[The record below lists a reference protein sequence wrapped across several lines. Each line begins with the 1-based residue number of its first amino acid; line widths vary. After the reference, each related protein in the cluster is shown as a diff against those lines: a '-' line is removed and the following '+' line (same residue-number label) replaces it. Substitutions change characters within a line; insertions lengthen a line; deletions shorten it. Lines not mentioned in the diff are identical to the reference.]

1 MALVALMALLALVA
15 LKYHMDSIQDAGVR
29 NVLTGAWAAFAST
42 GVPLDAVWEP
52 VSVAS
57 PFFIQFLN
65 IKQVT
70 HTGCFFHWYPLKV
83 PSTKK
88 LISRGEV
95 RCI

>member
-57 PFFIQFLN
+57 PRFIQFRWLSHE
-65 IKQVT
+65 QVT
-70 HTGCFFHWYPLKV
+70 HM
-83 PSTKK
+83 
-88 LISRGEV
+88 LIDVCAGEFMG
-95 RCI
+95 